1 MFVMTTTDKPKK
13 ELTELQKQ
21 IIATKKTLRD
31 LEKKEFQQKITPIAE
46 KILKDLKAK
55 KLSDTQIK
63 NILAVIKNKLSA
75 DTSA

>member
-1 MFVMTTTDKPKK
+1 VFVMTTTDKPKK